1 MAVVEITD
9 VSLSKLRSDQ
19 LWGRHIE
26 LPKPGHQIDGH
37 TIEIAGWVLSRGDP
51 VVAVEVLHEGSV
63 VRRVP
68 ITIRRPDVAATYPQ
82 ATGAEQSGFLASVLV
97 PASARLELLVQV
109 VLQDESRVQLGVI
122 RAQRRW
128 HEADYNAGVA
138 LVSVVIPCYNQARFL
153 SEAIESVL
161 AQTYPHVEIVVVDD
175 GSSDNTAQVAAR
187 YASVHYLR
195 QNNQGLSAARNA
207 GVRHSSGSYLVFL
220 DADDRLLPTALE
232 AGLTC
237 LKTHLACA
245 FVAGHYRE
253 ISFDGSLLREAQPH
267 GVRDDYYAALLQRNF
282 IVMHATV
289 MYQRILFEAAGGFDT
304 DLKACEDYDLYLR
317 IARKFPIYCYDQLV
331 AEYRRHGTN
340 MTGNAALMFISILAV
355 LSRQWKYVKRESKRY
370 RAAYKTGLKF
380 GQEYYGAQVVEE
392 VNMHL
397 QAREWQQTLREMGM
411 LLRYYRPGLASFIA
425 VLFGR
430 ARGGIVP
437 REPRHTTVRK
447 MPPPAAEQVRFGS
460 LRRVTPISR
469 VFGFDRGQPI
479 DRYYIERFLAD
490 HAHDIR
496 GRVLE
501 IGDNVYTRRFGGSR
515 VTISDVLHIVEGN
528 PKATFVGDLTC
539 ADHIPS
545 DTFDCVILTQT
556 LQFIYDVRAAIGT
569 LYRILKSGGVL
580 LATVP
585 GISQKSQ
592 DEWSKNWCWGFS
604 ALSVQRLFKETFPA
618 AQVNVQAH
626 GNVLASIAFLH
637 GLAVEELHQEELD
650 FHDPDYE
657 LLITVSAVKLETAH
671 DLRLS
676 QDQRPA
682 AAEGNFLPKHPT
694 THDSMRSADGRGA
707 LILLYHR
714 IAELPSDPWALSVT
728 PGHFAEHLEVLR
740 KHANPISLRQLVG
753 ALHDGNL
760 PQRSVV
766 VTFDDGYADNL
777 YSAKPL
783 LEHYDIPATI
793 FVTTGSIGHE
803 REFWW
808 DDLERLLLQPGTLPE
823 VLRLSVNGRN
833 HQWELGEAAHY
844 HEDTWRGHRYWR
856 AWEAAPSLRHVLYR
870 SLWEVLQP
878 LSFDERRKV
887 LDELL
892 VWAGAEPI
900 GRSTHRSLSFEEIA
914 VMAQGEL
921 IEVGAHTVTHPV
933 LSSLSGEAQRHEIQ
947 RSKAGLEAILG
958 HPVTSFAYPHGGR
971 SDYTAE
977 AIAIVQESGFICA
990 CATDNG
996 VVGRSADCFQL
1007 PRVHVSDWDGTEF
1020 ARQLSIW
1027 FNSR

>member
-1 MAVVEITD
+1 MSLIEIVEI
-9 VSLSKLRSDQ
+9 SLTELESQK

-37 TIEIAGWVLSRGDP
+37 TFAIAGWVLGRSDP
-51 VVAVEVLHEGSV
+51 AVAVEMLHEGSV
-63 VRRVP
+63 VRQIP

-82 ATGAEQSGFLASVLV
+82 VTGAEQSGFQASVRV
-97 PASARLELLVQV
+97 PASAGLELLVQA

-128 HEADYNAGVA
+128 HEADNYAGVA

-153 SEAIESVL
+153 GEAIESVL
-161 AQTYPHVEIVVVDD
+161 AQSYPHVEIVVVDD

-187 YASVHYLR
+187 YAGVRYLR
-195 QNNQGLSAARNA
+195 QNNQGLSAARNS

-237 LKTHLACA
+237 LKTHPMCA

-253 ISFDGSLLREAQPH
+253 ISFDGSLLHEPEPH
-267 GVRDDYYAALLQRNF
+267 GVRGDYYATLLQRNF
-282 IVMHATV
+282 IAMHATL
-289 MYQRILFEAAGGFDT
+289 MYQRIPFEAAGGFDT

-340 MTGNAALMFISILAV
+340 MTGNAALMFTSILAV
-355 LSRQWKYVKRESKRY
+355 LRRQWKYVKWEGKRY
-370 RAAYKTGLKF
+370 RSAYKTGLKY
-380 GQEYYGAQVVEE
+380 GQEFYGAQVVEE
-392 VNMHL
+392 VRMHL
-397 QAREWQQTLREMGM
+397 QAHEWPQTLREMGM
-411 LLRYYRPGLASFIA
+411 LLRYYPPGLAACIA

-430 ARGGIVP
+430 AYGEIVP
-437 REPRHTTVRK
+437 KEPWHTAVRT
-447 MPPPAAEQVRFGS
+447 MPQPAAEQVCFGS

-501 IGDNVYTRRFGGSR
+501 IGDNVYTGQFGGSR
-515 VTISDVLHIVEGN
+515 VTISDVLHVVEGN
-528 PKATFVGDLTC
+528 PKATLVGDLTC

-569 LYRILKSGGVL
+569 LYRILKPGGVL
-580 LATVP
+580 LATIP

-604 ALSVQRLFKETFPA
+604 TLSVERLFKETFPA
-618 AQVNVQAH
+618 AQVDVQAH
-626 GNVLASIAFLH
+626 GNVLASIALLH
-637 GLAVEELHQEELD
+637 GLAVEELRQEELD
-650 FHDPDYE
+650 YHDPDYE
-657 LLITVSAVKLETAH
+657 LLITVSAVKPETVH
-671 DLRLS
+671 DLRSS
-676 QDQRPA
+676 QDQRPG
-682 AAEGNFLPKHPT
+682 AAERSFLPQHYI
-694 THDSMRSADGRGA
+694 THDSMPSAGGRGA

-740 KHANPISLRQLVG
+740 KDVNPMSLRQLVR

-808 DDLERLLLQPGTLPE
+808 DELDRLLLQPGTLPKQ
-823 VLRLSVNGRN
+823 LRLSVNGSN
-833 HQWELGEAAHY
+833 HQRELGEAAHY

-856 AWEAAPSLRHVLYR
+856 AWERAPSSRHVLYR
-870 SLWEVLQP
+870 SVWELLQP

-892 VWAGAEPI
+892 VWAGTEPI
-900 GRSTHRSLSFEEIA
+900 GRSTHRSLSREEISA
-914 VMAQGEL
+914 IAQGEL
-921 IEVGAHTVTHPV
+921 IEIGAHTVTHPV
-933 LSSLSGEAQRHEIQ
+933 LSALSGEAQRHEIQ
-947 RSKAGLEAILG
+947 GSKAGLEAILG
-958 HPVTSFAYPHGGR
+958 HPVTSFAYPHGSR

-977 AIAIVQESGFICA
+977 TIAIVQESGFICA
-990 CATDNG
+990 CASDNG
-996 VVGRSADCFQL
+996 VVGLSADCFQL
-1007 PRVHVSDWDGTEF
+1007 PRVHVPDWDGTEF

-1027 FNSR
+1027 LNSG